1 MEIKMSKGKC
11 KNLFDDG
18 TTCCTSG
25 QACIG
30 AFDCPYYV
38 DAEAAFEGWLC
49 VCGHFEESD
58 LHCSCCGAEP
68 PWGCDCDF
76 CANRKQPEEIDVIEL
91 NSFSMEEIL

>member
-1 MEIKMSKGKC
+1 MSKGKC

-25 QACIG
+25 KNCIG

-38 DAEAAFEGWLC
+38 DAEMEFEGWLC
-49 VCGHFEESD
+49 VCGHYEESD
-58 LHCSCCGAEP
+58 LHCSLCGTEP

-76 CANRKQPEEIDVIEL
+76 CHERRLPEPDETDISIW
-91 NSFSMEEIL
+91 NSFCADGFEVL